1 MRFKHFKKFVKPKS
15 NKAFLGGLGGAI
27 TGGLGILGGISGA
40 FSKKQRQSSSSG
52 INLNISSAL
61 QDRLQGTAA
70 LSTADQAAIREAERR
85 LAVYRRRGDQK
96 GINVMMDEIKSIREN
111 PTGKRSGG
119 LMDQLLTDFQGLV
132 GAGPGQQD
140 IAASL
145 GAQRDLAAMFESAMQ
160 TGFMPTAADITQT
173 GGLAAQLMAPEQVML
188 NQLFQDQQTQAA
200 QQAAMMGRG
209 PLDPVLRNKL
219 AQSQAREQALLG
231 ARQGAL
237 GTELAMMLPQQ
248 RLQAAQGRAET
259 MGNLANQAFANRM
272 NLMQLG
278 SGLLGSERQF
288 QIATSDQWGKQS
300 GSSGGGLGG
309 AIGGAMAGIGG
320 GLQLA
325 SMFGSA
331 GTAANISSGPAVPGN
346 FSLGSYGRGNQF
358 TAYQPNPASFRP
370 F

>member
-1 MRFKHFKKFVKPKS
+1 MAGMTSIALGV
-15 NKAFLGGLGGAI
+15 GGLGLMGAV
-27 TGGLGILGGISGA
+27 SGA
-40 FSKKQRQSSSSG
+40 MGSRQRSSSSSG

-70 LSTADQAAIREAERR
+70 LSTADQAGIREAERR

-96 GINVMMDEIKSIREN
+96 GINLMMDQIKSVREN

-140 IAASL
+140 VSASVA
-145 GAQRDLAAMFESAMQ
+145 AQRQLADMFQSATE
-160 TGFMPTAADITQT
+160 TGFMPTSADITQT
-173 GGLAAQLMAPEQVML
+173 QGLASMLMSPEQVML
-188 NQLFQDQQTQAA
+188 NQMFEDQRTQSS

-209 PLDPVLRNKL
+209 PLDPVLSNKL

-237 GTELAMMLPQQ
+237 GTELAMMLPSQ
-248 RLQAAQGRAET
+248 RIQAAQGLAET
-259 MGNLANQAFANRM
+259 TGNLANQAFANRM

-278 SGLLGSERQF
+278 SGLLASERQF
-288 QIATSDQWGKQS
+288 QVSTSEQWGRQS

-309 AIGGAMAGIGG
+309 AVGGAMAGIGG

-331 GTAANISSGPAVPGN
+331 GSAANISSGPAAPGN
-346 FSLGSYGRGNQF
+346 FSLGNYGRGNQF
-358 TAYQPNPASFRP
+358 TAYQPNQASFRP